1 MQGWESIGTWAGS
14 IQSERLL
21 IEPLRSSH
29 AQRLLDGMSDPLIYR
44 WISALPPQNLQALQQ
59 RWAAAEDRG
68 PNARGELNL
77 NWAVRRASDASYIGK
92 LDAELANERVATNVG
107 YIIFSAFWNQGYAT
121 EAVRALACHLERLGI
136 VEQRA
141 LVTLGNGASER
152 VLTKAGFIRT
162 RVIPLNDTIRGEQYY
177 DVEFV
182 RRLPEAPAAR
192 Y

>member
-1 MQGWESIGTWAGS
+1 M
-14 IQSERLL
+14 
-21 IEPLRSSH
+21 
-29 AQRLLDGMSDPLIYR
+29 
-44 WISALPPQNLQALQQ
+44 
-59 RWAAAEDRG
+59 
-68 PNARGELNL
+68 
-77 NWAVRRASDASYIGK
+77 
-92 LDAELANERVATNVG
+92 
-107 YIIFSAFWNQGYAT
+107 
-121 EAVRALACHLERLGI
+121 RALACHLERLGI